1 MSAETQGIY
10 VYGVVP
16 ADAQLGDLS
25 RGERSTPELQIIE
38 DGDLAAIVSPAGGED
53 EASVR
58 DSVMAHA
65 RVLGAAVESV
75 PVVPMR
81 FGMVFPDEDTVRSD
95 LLEARHD
102 QLAHWLNALEGHV
115 QLIVKVF
122 YRDDVILR
130 EIVQGDREIARLREA
145 TRGRDDDATYND
157 RVRLGEL
164 VNTGVDQR
172 RQRDGAEIL
181 ERLQPLA
188 VNSLSEELEKEFM
201 VLNAPF
207 LIERRR
213 QSEFEDTVE
222 ELARERADRMT
233 FRLLGPM
240 PAYHFVSWE
249 EPAWA

>member
-1 MSAETQGIY
+1 MSAQVEGIY

-16 ADAQLGDLS
+16 AG
-25 RGERSTPELQIIE
+25 TELPDVGNAPDVRTVE
-38 DGDLAAIVSPAGGED
+38 SEDLAAIVSPAGGDD

-58 DSVMAHA
+58 ESVMAHA
-65 RVLGAAVESV
+65 RVLEAAVESA

-102 QLAHWLNALEGHV
+102 ELVRWLDTLEGHV
-115 QLIVKVF
+115 ELVVKVT
-122 YRDDVILR
+122 YDEDVVLR
-130 EIVQGDREIARLREA
+130 EIVAGDREIARLRES
-145 TRGRDDDATYND
+145 TRGGDDEATHND

-164 VNTGVDQR
+164 VNAAIEQR
-172 RQRDGAEIL
+172 RQADGMEIL
-181 ERLQPLA
+181 ERLNPLA
-188 VNSLSEELEKEFM
+188 VASLTEPPEKEFM

-207 LIERRR
+207 LVERSRL
-213 QSEFEDTVE
+213 SEFDGTLE
-222 ELARERADRMT
+222 EIASERLERMN